1 MTATAATAATAT
13 ARTPEGPT
21 PTTTTPQQGLHRGAE
36 IALAVVTLSV
46 VIGFGRLFTDGSS
59 LVPLC
64 AHAVLAH
71 LVAAICRRRR
81 TGLAVSGALSGVA
94 LALSVAW
101 IGYWSTTV
109 AGLPT
114 GGTLAAVD
122 VDLAEAWR
130 TFSDIAAPVP
140 VEPGF
145 LVIAAVALWAGAW
158 LADLAAFRLWTSIES
173 LVPATAL
180 FVFTA
185 LLGPEGGR
193 LAAAALFVGAAL
205 TFVLLHR
212 LARQQTSTSWLGSDN
227 GRGTTAHLRLGAALV
242 AAAVVVGGLVGPQ
255 LPGSDAEPVLD
266 LDPDEG
272 DRSRSIPSPYVEVR
286 GQLLEQTDQLLLQV
300 RSTER
305 AYWRL
310 TALSDFDGNQ
320 WTGRASYGEAD
331 GELPGLG
338 PLPPGAREVAQSFD
352 LIALDSIW
360 LPAAYQ
366 ARELVSIEGSEARWD
381 AGSATLIVPTEV
393 DTSDGVAY
401 EVLSYIPTLDPD
413 TLRAAEGGDEPDELT
428 ATNTAL
434 PAATGAPV
442 RELAAQ
448 VAGGA
453 TSRYDA
459 AIALQSF
466 LRSDEFTYDTEPQAG
481 SATDPLEAFL
491 FETRAGFCQQFAAA
505 FAAMARSLG
514 MPTRVAVG
522 FTPGAPNAADPTLF
536 DVTGR
541 YAHAWPEVHF
551 PGIGWVPFEPTPG
564 RGIPGAEGYT
574 GVPEAQDGAAGTPPE
589 QPPATAPGEA
599 PPATPPPSVP
609 GDGGPPT
616 TGSGLG
622 DEGGTAA
629 GAGEAPG
636 RPLWRH
642 PIALALLAVF
652 GAAALVFAVLGGL
665 WATRRL
671 ARRRRQAT
679 DDPDARVRVAWADA
693 LDGIAVLGAAPYPH
707 ESAVEFAA
715 RARSAVGLPAP
726 LPGKPAHHPA
736 RPTLRDGIVELAA
749 TVEQA
754 DYAAAPVDAAAVAH
768 AVEIAA
774 AIGAEAYARTSR
786 RTRLRLALDPRP
798 PARRIAAQRPALDV
812 APGGPRI
819 QVVTG

>member
-1 MTATAATAATAT
+1 MTMTATATAADRA
-13 ARTPEGPT
+13 PT
-21 PTTTTPQQGLHRGAE
+21 DSAPPPIPSRQGLHRGAE
-36 IALAVVTLSV
+36 LALAVVTLSV
-46 VIGFGRLFTDGSS
+46 VIGFGRLFTDGSY
-59 LVPLC
+59 LVPLG

-71 LVAAICRRRR
+71 LVVAVCRRRR
-81 TGLAVSGALSGVA
+81 TGLAVSGVLTGVA
-94 LALSVAW
+94 LALSVTW
-101 IGYWSTTV
+101 IGYWSTTL

-114 GGTLAAVD
+114 AGTIDAVN
-122 VDLAEAWR
+122 VDLAAAWR
-130 TFSDIAAPVP
+130 TFSDIPAPVP

-212 LARQQTSTSWLGSDN
+212 LARQETSTSWLGSDS

-242 AAAVVVGGLVGPQ
+242 VAAVVVGGLAGPR
-255 LPGSDAEPVLD
+255 LPGSEAEPVVD

-286 GQLLEQTDQLLLQV
+286 GQLLEQTDVLLMQV

-310 TALSDFDGNQ
+310 TALSEFDGNQ
-320 WTGRASYGEAD
+320 WTGRASYGDAD

-338 PLPPGAREVAQSFD
+338 PLPPGAREITQSFD

-366 ARELVSIEGSEARWD
+366 ARELVTIEGSEARWD

-393 DTSDGVAY
+393 DTSDGVSY
-401 EVLSYIPTLDPD
+401 EVLSYLPTLDPD
-413 TLRAAEGGDEPDELT
+413 TLRATEGGDEPDDLV

-434 PAATGAPV
+434 PAETGDPV
-442 RELAAQ
+442 RDLAAE

-459 AIALQSF
+459 ARALQDL
-466 LRSDEFTYDTEPQAG
+466 LRSPVFTYDTEPQAG
-481 SATDPLEAFL
+481 SAVDPLEAFL

-505 FAAMARSLG
+505 FAAMARALDI
-514 MPTRVAVG
+514 PTRVAVG
-522 FTPGAPNAADPTLF
+522 FTPGVPNAADPALL

-564 RGIPGAEGYT
+564 RGIPGAEDYT
-574 GVPEAQDGAAGTPPE
+574 GVPEAQDGAATPPE
-589 QPPATAPGEA
+589 QPPATAPGEV
-599 PPATPPPSVP
+599 PPATPPASVP
-609 GDGGPPT
+609 GDGAPPT

-622 DEGGTAA
+622 DEGGTTA

-636 RPLWRH
+636 RPPWRH
-642 PIALALLAVF
+642 PVALALLGAV
-652 GAAALVFAVLGGL
+652 GAAALVVAVLGGL
-665 WATRRL
+665 WGGRRL
-671 ARRRRQAT
+671 ARRRRHAT
-679 DDPDARVRVAWADA
+679 DDPDARVRAAWADA

-707 ESAVEFAA
+707 ESAIEFAA
-715 RARSAVGLPAP
+715 RARLAVGGPAP
-726 LPGKPAHHPA
+726 IPGKPDAQPA
-736 RPTLRDGIVELAA
+736 RPALRDGVGDLAA

-754 DYAAAPVDAAAVAH
+754 DYAAAPVDAAKVDR
-768 AVEIAA
+768 AVEVAA
-774 AIGAEAYARTSR
+774 AIGAEARARTSR

-798 PARRIAAQRPALDV
+798 PARRIAAQRPAVDV

-819 QVVTG
+819 QITTG